1 MKQVACVL
9 CRSHNY
15 FAPFHSW
22 GCSQDVWLNML
33 KKETRYVHDKH
44 FEVLHSEL
52 EPQMRS
58 ILLDWL
64 LEVRSSNTNFLFCLY
79 DGKTFRHKYAF
90 HVPSWYIAYCQE
102 PFWGAT
108 HCSWGYQNG
117 KWLLDKS
124 KIMRTQP
131 LGPIQPKP
139 NSEIVVSEYRCV
151 LGTVPGAKDTQ
162 DEQNLTRFWIL
173 LCNVKNQD

>member
-1 MKQVACVL
+1 MKQVACIL

-64 LEVRSSNTNFLFCLY
+64 LEVCSSNTNFLFCLY
-79 DGKTFRHKYAF
+79 GGKIFRHKYAF
-90 HVPSWYIAYCQE
+90 HVPSWYITYCQE
-102 PFWGAT
+102 PFWGGLLT
-108 HCSWGYQNG
+108 VVEDTKMETDC
-117 KWLLDKS
+117 LLDKS

-131 LGPIQPKP
+131 LDPIQPKP
-139 NSEIVVSEYRCV
+139 NSEVVVSEYRCV

-162 DEQNLTRFWIL
+162 DEQNLTRF
-173 LCNVKNQD
+173 